1 MKIKIIVPLL
11 VCTVA
16 LILFTKYKIVIG
28 MGDSMQ
34 PTYPR
39 FKILLCKKQKEYQID
54 DVISYKLDTHKVVH
68 RITAIIDDGVV
79 IQYQTKGDGN
89 KTTDRY
95 LITKTNIECKIIW
108 KKIGGNNAR

>member
-1 MKIKIIVPLL
+1 MKIKKIAPLL

-16 LILFTKYKIVIG
+16 LILFNKYKIVIG

-39 FKILLCKKQKEYQID
+39 FKILLCKKQKDYKVG

-79 IQYQTKGDGN
+79 TQYQTKGDGN
-89 KTTDRY
+89 KLTDRY
-95 LITKTNIECKIIW
+95 LITKTNIQCKII
-108 KKIGGNNAR
+108 